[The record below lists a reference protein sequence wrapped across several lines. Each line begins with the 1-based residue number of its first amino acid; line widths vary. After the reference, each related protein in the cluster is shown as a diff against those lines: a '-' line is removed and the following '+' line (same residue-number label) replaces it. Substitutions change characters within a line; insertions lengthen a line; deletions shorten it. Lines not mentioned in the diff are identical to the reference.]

1 MLKEG
6 GMTQTQVEAKYPGA
20 LRDGGGFNCR
30 HQWVALSPK
39 TQNRDIQQRAKAAY
53 QGMVTKAKLKG
64 RSFSIPQT
72 LEQYYND

>member
-1 MLKEG
+1 MSSGQLTRSQINGIVSNGFIE
-6 GMTQTQVEAKYPGA
+6 
-20 LRDGGGFNCR
+20 RGGFNCR

-39 TQNRDIQQRAKAAY
+39 TQNRDIQKKAKVAY

>member
-6 GMTQTQVEAKYPGA
+6 GMTQSQVESKYPGA

-39 TQNRDIQQRAKAAY
+39 TQNKDIRDKAKVAY
-53 QGMVTKAKLKG
+53 QGMQAKAKKKG
-64 RSFSIPQT
+64 RTWKSPKT